1 MSSPSKPSAPSTRGH
16 EHPDIPEGRHALH
29 FSTIYDR
36 FNGSKPTV
44 WALLLLCSVT
54 AGMVAPSQWAAPTY
68 EASSSLLGSPAQGDI
83 KAPRDIAVEDRE
95 VTQARR
101 TDAVTAVKRVY
112 DLDTHV
118 TTSVTRQLVKAMSNA
133 RRQFEA
139 ETVAASEADG
149 WEPDSSAYKETV
161 EQSMGLTIPPEILE
175 GFFKLKFS
183 INAQMQLEDL
193 LSKIQERPI
202 VASRQSLKAEQRH
215 GIVIQ
220 AIPDT
225 GKGKTTVEDIDSVL
239 ELDEVP
245 GLARQLIRA
254 AEPEELDGTSTQW
267 AASLIALM
275 VRPNLTPNRAAT
287 ELARDLAELSV
298 KTVSISIK
306 KGEMIVRDGERYTQR
321 HLTVLRALNQS
332 TLQGSRWSSSIGAS
346 ILTMLLLLGVVL
358 FSRDSRWVRQLHA
371 REYFFLTAVFLSSMA
386 GAKIWMLLS
395 KAVQDTY
402 PVVSADFCIYAMP
415 VAAGVMVV
423 GLVLRAE
430 PTVVMALL
438 NGILMTLMASDNK
451 LFAVYVLVGTL
462 TAAIAVR
469 KITARSDVLRAG
481 AWVGLAQALAVIS
494 VQLFDGELSLAGFF
508 IYVPIA
514 FGSGILSAAL
524 ALSIMPIVE
533 FVFRYTTELKLLE
546 LANLNHP
553 ALKELLVEAPG
564 SYHHSIMVGAL
575 VEAAAEAIG
584 ANSLLARVMSYYHD
598 LGKGCNAPYFIEN
611 QRDGFNPHK
620 KLKASMSA
628 MIIRRHV
635 TDGLE
640 IAKRHKLG
648 EPILAGIAQHHGT
661 TLIQYFYHKAVEEC
675 EEDGTVGENEYRYP
689 GQKPQTREAALVM
702 IGDSIEAAARTLSDP
717 TPARLQGLVNK
728 IINVKFTDGQL
739 DECDLTLKD
748 LHLMAKAFTRILT
761 SIYHKRIE
769 YPDMPTTA
777 QVKKREPDAD
787 RHNEPQEPAE
797 ASDEDTED
805 NRPDNLRRL
814 GL

>member
-1 MSSPSKPSAPSTRGH
+1 MSSPIKPNKPSTRGH

-36 FNGSKPTV
+36 FDGSKPTV
-44 WALLLLCSVT
+44 WALLFLCAVT
-54 AGMVAPSQWAAPTY
+54 AGLVAPSQWAITTY
-68 EASSSLLGSPAQGDI
+68 DASSSLLGSPAQGDI

-101 TDAVTAVKRVY
+101 TAAAIAVRRVY

-118 TTSVTRQLVKAMSNA
+118 TTAVGRQLVKAVSNA
-133 RRQFEA
+133 RREFEA
-139 ETVAASEADG
+139 DETRDADDWQPDVAA
-149 WEPDSSAYKETV
+149 YKQTL
-161 EQSMGLTIPPEILE
+161 EQSMGVNLPLEIVE
-175 GFFKLKFS
+175 GFLSLKFS
-183 INAQMQLEDL
+183 VKAQLQLEDTL
-193 LSKIQERPI
+193 MAVQERAI
-202 VASRQSLKAEQRH
+202 VSSRQNLTGEARH

-220 AIPDT
+220 EIPDT
-225 GKGKTTVEDIDSVL
+225 GKGKLPVEDISSVL

-245 GLARQLIRA
+245 GLARQILRTA
-254 AEPEELDGTSTQW
+254 DSSELDRSAAQW
-267 AASLIALM
+267 ATSLITLL

-287 ELARDLAELSV
+287 ESARDLAELSV
-298 KTVSISIK
+298 KTVSINIK
-306 KGEMIVRDGERYTQR
+306 KGEMIVRDGEKYTQR

-332 TLQGSRWSSSIGAS
+332 TRQGSRWSSSIGAGL
-346 ILTMLLLLGVVL
+346 LTILLLLGVVL
-358 FSRDSRWVRQLHA
+358 FSRDSRWARRLHA
-371 REYFFLTAVFLSSMA
+371 REYFFLTSVFLFSMG
-386 GAKIWMLLS
+386 GAKVWMLLS
-395 KAVQDTY
+395 RAVQDTY
-402 PVVSADFCIYAMP
+402 PVVSAEFCIYAMP

-438 NGILMTLMASDNK
+438 NGLLMTLMASDNK

-481 AWVGLAQALAVIS
+481 AWVGLAQAFAVIS

-640 IAKRHKLG
+640 IAKRYKLG

-661 TLIQYFYHKAVEEC
+661 TLIQYFYHKAIEEC
-675 EEDGTVGENEYRYP
+675 EENGTVGENEYRYP

-748 LHLMAKAFTRILT
+748 LHLMAKAFIRILT

-777 QVKKREPDAD
+777 QVKRREPDAD
-787 RHNEPQEPAE
+787 RHNEQAEPA
-797 ASDEDTED
+797 ALSDEDTED

>member
-1 MSSPSKPSAPSTRGH
+1 MVTPAKPNAPSSRGH

-29 FSTIYDR
+29 FSTVYDR
-36 FNGSKPTV
+36 FDGSRTTV
-44 WALLLLCSVT
+44 WLLLILCGLT
-54 AGMVAPSQWAAPTY
+54 AGVVAPSHWVTQTY
-68 EASSSLLGSPAQGDI
+68 DTSTTLLGSPAQGDI

-101 TDAVTAVKRVY
+101 TAAIASVRRVY

-118 TTSVTRQLVKAMSNA
+118 TNSIAHSVRKAFELARAKSVDAEGGAKAVAEPNTLRGVFENTMGASLAPGALKPFIDLEFSKDLERQVIAVF
-133 RRQFEA
+133 R
-139 ETVAASEADG
+139 
-149 WEPDSSAYKETV
+149 
-161 EQSMGLTIPPEILE
+161 TI
-175 GFFKLKFS
+175 
-183 INAQMQLEDL
+183 QD
-193 LSKIQERPI
+193 RPI
-202 VASRQSLKAEQRH
+202 VPSRHSLSNEVRL
-215 GIVIQ
+215 GIVFQ
-220 AIPDT
+220 SIPET
-225 GKGKTTVEDIDSVL
+225 GKGQVPVEDISSIL
-239 ELDEVP
+239 EIDEVA
-245 GLARQLIRA
+245 GLARQLL
-254 AEPEELDGTSTQW
+254 AEREDSILAQDARQSAGL
-267 AASLIALM
+267 LIASW

-287 ELARDLAELSV
+287 ESARDLAELGV

-306 KGEMIVRDGERYTQR
+306 KGEMIVRDGEKFTQR
-321 HLTVLRALNQS
+321 HLTVLKALNQS
-332 TLQGSRWSSSIGAS
+332 SKQSSRWSSSIGAS
-346 ILTMLLLLGVVL
+346 ILTLLLLIGVVV
-358 FSRDSRWVRQLHA
+358 FSRESRWARVLRA
-371 REYFFLTAVFLSSMA
+371 REYFFLTSVFLISMA
-386 GAKIWMLLS
+386 GAKVWMLLAR
-395 KAVQDTY
+395 AVQDTY
-402 PVVSADFCIYAMP
+402 PMVSVEFCLYAMP

-438 NGILMTLMASDNK
+438 NGLIMTLMAADNR

-462 TAAIAVR
+462 TAAIALR

-481 AWVGLAQALAVIS
+481 AWVGVAQALAVIS
-494 VQLFDGELSLAGFF
+494 VQLFEGELSVAGFF

-598 LGKGCNAPYFIEN
+598 LGKGCNAPYYIEN
-611 QRDGFNPHK
+611 QREGFNPHK

-628 MIIRRHV
+628 MIIKRHV

-661 TLIQYFYHKAVEEC
+661 TLIQYFYHKAMEER
-675 EEDGTVGENEYRYP
+675 EDGQVVGENEFRYP

-702 IGDSIEAAARTLSDP
+702 IGDSIEAAARTLSNP

-728 IINVKFTDGQL
+728 IINTKFTDGQL

-748 LHLMAKAFTRILT
+748 LHLMAKAFIRILT

-769 YPDMPTTA
+769 YPDMPPTA
-777 QVKKREPDAD
+777 GTKKREVDAD
-787 RHNEPQEPAE
+787 RHTEQADPAE
-797 ASDEDTED
+797 NCDEDTEN
-805 NRPDNLRRL
+805 NRPDDLRRL

>member
-1 MSSPSKPSAPSTRGH
+1 MSAPVKPNAPSQRGH

-36 FNGSKPTV
+36 FDGSKPTV
-44 WALLLLCSVT
+44 WALLFLCSLT
-54 AGMVAPSQWAAPTY
+54 AGLVAPSQWAITTY
-68 EASSSLLGSPAQGDI
+68 EVSTSLLGSPAQGDI

-95 VTQARR
+95 VTQERR
-101 TDAVTAVKRVY
+101 RAAIAAVKRVY

-118 TTSVTRQLVKAMSNA
+118 TTSVARRLVKALSNA
-133 RRQFEA
+133 RRQLESEPVDEGSDKPLNVESYKKIFDQA
-139 ETVAASEADG
+139 LGVAVPLEVA
-149 WEPDSSAYKETV
+149 
-161 EQSMGLTIPPEILE
+161 E
-175 GFFKLKFS
+175 GFLKLKFS
-183 INAQMQLEDL
+183 MNVQMQLEDVL
-193 LSKIQERPI
+193 KAVQERPL
-202 VASRQSLKAEQRH
+202 VTSRQSLTAQERH

-220 AIPDT
+220 EIPDT
-225 GKGKTTVEDIDSVL
+225 GKGRLPVDDIGSVL
-239 ELDEVP
+239 EIDEVP
-245 GLARQLIRA
+245 GLVRQLLRE
-254 AEPEELDGTSTQW
+254 AESSELEGIGVQW
-267 AASLIALM
+267 AANLM
-275 VRPNLTPNRAAT
+275 TLLVRPNLTPNRAAT
-287 ELARDLAELSV
+287 ESARDLAELSV
-298 KTVSISIK
+298 KTVSINIK
-306 KGEMIVRDGERYTQR
+306 KGEMIVRDGEKYTQR

-332 TLQGSRWSSSIGAS
+332 TRQGSRWSSSIGAS

-358 FSRDSRWVRQLHA
+358 FSRDSRWARRLRA
-371 REYFFLTAVFLSSMA
+371 REYFFLTSVFLFGMG

-395 KAVQDTY
+395 RAVQDTY
-402 PVVSADFCIYAMP
+402 PVVSAEFCIYAMP
-415 VAAGVMVV
+415 VSAGVMVV

-438 NGILMTLMASDNK
+438 NGLLMTLMASDNK
-451 LFAVYVLVGTL
+451 LFSVYVLVGTL

-481 AWVGLAQALAVIS
+481 AWVGLAQAIAVIS
-494 VQLFDGELSLAGFF
+494 VQLFDGDLSLSGFF

-675 EEDGTVGENEYRYP
+675 EEDGSVGENEYRYP

-769 YPDMPTTA
+769 YPDMPATA
-777 QVKKREPDAD
+777 QVKRREPDGD
-787 RHNEPQEPAE
+787 RHNEPQEPA
-797 ASDEDTED
+797 STGDEDTED